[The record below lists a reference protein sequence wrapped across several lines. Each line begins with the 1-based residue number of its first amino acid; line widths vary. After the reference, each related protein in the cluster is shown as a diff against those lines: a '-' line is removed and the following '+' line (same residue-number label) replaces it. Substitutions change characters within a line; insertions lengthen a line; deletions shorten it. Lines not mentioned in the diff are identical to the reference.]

1 MEKIMGQ
8 LGTKTVLVGLVIYT
22 IVLIHLEC

>member
-8 LGTKTVLVGLVIYT
+8 MGTKTVLVGLVIYT
-22 IVLIHLEC
+22 IVLIHLEF

>member
-8 LGTKTVLVGLVIYT
+8 MGAKTVLVGLVIYAV
-22 IVLIHLEC
+22 VLIHLEF